1 MFGDNPADDGLAV
14 WLSDL
19 LLHPLAQL
27 VVGPLRLTWID
38 PVGAMLLASL
48 VLYEVVDFAIGATH
62 EDHLNR
68 QGLHKKPV
76 HRLRKDLD
84 IGLANHAREESSI
97 PMRHDIERP
106 NL

>member
-27 VVGPLRLTWID
+27 VVGPLRLTWIA

-48 VLYEVVDFAIGATH
+48 VLHQMVDLAVVTAH

-68 QGLHKKPV
+68 QGLHEKPV

-84 IGLANHAREESSI
+84 IGLANHAREEPSI
-97 PMRHDIERP
+97 PMRHD
-106 NL
+106 